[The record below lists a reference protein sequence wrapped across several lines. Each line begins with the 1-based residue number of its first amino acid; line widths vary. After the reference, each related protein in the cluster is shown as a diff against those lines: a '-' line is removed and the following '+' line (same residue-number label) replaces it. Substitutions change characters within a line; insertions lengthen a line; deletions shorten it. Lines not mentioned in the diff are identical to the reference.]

1 MKKNWLILVFGA
13 LFILS
18 LAPANLV
25 AAEQGIVY
33 QEEVTSEYDVNYTVT
48 FFDNMSVKVDAVNRG
63 RYSRDTLYSF
73 SIDLT
78 RSVYENMTLSP
89 GQSKT
94 LVHDLSKMPNPMK
107 TEQEVLFAIV
117 GPNIEYTYNRT
128 INADDSDDVLMAE
141 ISDVSVEP
149 ASEGDGTEAV
159 VTVNDPSPH
168 MYQMTL
174 VLHSEK
180 THRKLGH
187 PTEEQN
193 GTYVA
198 RIPLN
203 EEPGKHVRGEIRLY
217 SDEIFEENSTM
228 DMVEFEGKTNGSTSV
243 TKTEFEQID
252 DPGGY
257 YFGQEETED
266 ENELTVVDDDGI
278 TNLGIAAGM
287 LGVGTV
293 LLISIVGIGIRRRL
307 G

>member
-1 MKKNWLILVFGA
+1 MKKIILIFLFGT
-13 LFILS
+13 LLLLS
-18 LAPANLV
+18 LTV
-25 AAEQGIVY
+25 SGAAERDIVF
-33 QEEVTSEYDVNYTVT
+33 QEQVTSNHDIKFTVT
-48 FFDNMSVKVDAVNRG
+48 FYEDMSVRVHAINQG
-63 RYSRDTLYSF
+63 RYSRDTLYSLY
-73 SIDLT
+73 IDRAT
-78 RSVYENMTLSP
+78 KVHINQSLSP
-89 GQSKT
+89 GQSET
-94 LVHDLSKMPNPMK
+94 WTHDLSDMPNPMK
-107 TEQEVLFAIV
+107 TEQNIKFMII

-174 VLHSEK
+174 VLYSEK